1 MSWSLP
7 CLVLIISSLD
17 LLVKLTEV
25 VKDNVMLLTYI
36 PTGSIRLA
44 GGSSSSGRVEI
55 KHLGSWRGVCDD
67 SWDDKDAAV
76 ICRMLGFRCVCVCVC
91 VCVGVS
97 VCVCVCMC
105 VFWCVCLSVYVL
117 VCVHVCVCG
126 GVSVCWCVYV
136 YMCVCMYMLA
146 CMCMCEW

>member
-1 MSWSLP
+1 MSWGLP

-25 VKDNVMLLTYI
+25 VKDNVMLLTNI

-76 ICRMLGFRCVCVCVC
+76 ICRMLGFRCVCVCLCVCWCECLCVCLYVCVLVCVSVC
-91 VCVGVS
+91 VCVGVCA
-97 VCVCVCMC
+97 CVCVGGSVCAGVCMC
-105 VFWCVCLSVYVL
+105 TCVCL
-117 VCVHVCVCG
+117 
-126 GVSVCWCVYV
+126 
-136 YMCVCMYMLA
+136 YMLA